1 MIIAHGGVASQ
12 FAWEQLLRDAFG
24 SIELKKRPLS
34 HQTSRLRQI
43 PIANLKLIEAISDS
57 KEASRTSRNI
67 ATDDD
72 EYFILILVLDG
83 RLQISQF
90 GRDCELSRN
99 TFGLFHLSSPSY
111 YRHQERTHVID
122 LKIPAATLRSY
133 IRDPHR
139 YVAIARP
146 AANGIGRVVGDLFKS
161 LMGQA
166 ACMPEWALHSCAGQM
181 MGVVATAIECSGHD
195 AVVGSPAI
203 RSSIFKRAEAYIE
216 INAGDPL
223 LNATAVAKSVGISVR
238 YLQKVFQ
245 EQGLSIGEVIRNC
258 RLERCYDDLLCGK
271 SANSLV
277 KEVAFKGGFRSPSH
291 FSTAFKRRY
300 GVTPDELR
308 KDPSLITRNRPSSPG
323 EGPLKVPGW
332 AWETPS
338 AD

>member
-1 MIIAHGGVASQ
+1 MMVANGSVASQ

-24 SIELKKRPLS
+24 SIDLKKRPLS
-34 HQTSRLRQI
+34 HHTSQLRQI

-57 KEASRTSRNI
+57 KEACRTSRNI
-67 ATDDD
+67 AMDDD

-90 GRDCELSRN
+90 GRDCELSRD

-122 LKIPAATLRSY
+122 LKIPATTLNSY

-139 YVAIARP
+139 YVAISRP
-146 AANGIGRVVGDLFKS
+146 AAHGVGRVVVDLFKS

-181 MGVVATAIECSGHD
+181 MGVVATAIECSGQD
-195 AVVGSPAI
+195 AVVGSSST

-216 INAGDPL
+216 INAGDPQ
-223 LNATAVAKSVGISVR
+223 LNTAAVARSVGISVR

-245 EQGLSIGEVIRNC
+245 EQGLSIGDVIRDC
-258 RLERCYDDLLCGK
+258 RLRKCHDDLLCDKGI
-271 SANSLV
+271 NILV

-300 GVTPDELR
+300 GVTPEEFR
-308 KDPSLITRNRPSSPG
+308 RN
-323 EGPLKVPGW
+323 PLNCR
-332 AWETPS
+332 
-338 AD
+338 ADTTVEV